1 MSPTS
6 AFLEWRM
13 LGDVGL
19 DLDDVAEGAEAKTP
33 RVVSETMRLW
43 GRNLSRM
50 QNLGDSNAN
59 IV

>member
-1 MSPTS
+1 
-6 AFLEWRM
+6 M